1 MLPEQLGAHIPWGRF
16 DAYIDLVLSLGLAP
30 EVAIKGPELDQ
41 LVPQRLER
49 VAATFAEHGLRPTVH
64 APFFDLNPGALDP
77 LVRSITLQRLSQALA
92 FAAAINA
99 RLMVIHPGY
108 DRWKYGGLD
117 HLWVEQSLRFWPPLL
132 ERAARQQCI
141 LALEN
146 IFEEEP
152 RTLATLLDE
161 IDSPWLGHCFDVGH
175 WNLFCKTP
183 LDNWFELL
191 GRHTRH
197 IHLHDNRGTAD
208 DHLPVDQG
216 QIDFTALFR
225 HIYALQ
231 NPPSLT
237 LEAHSARDL
246 KKSLSAVQ
254 PYLQKR
260 HELS

>member
-1 MLPEQLGAHIPWGRF
+1 MHDKLHIHLPGRQLKKRLKWLLKNRFQPEIAWQGEELDSLDLNFLQTVGDTLGAE
-16 DAYIDLVLSLGLAP
+16 GLD
-30 EVAIKGPELDQ
+30 I
-41 LVPQRLER
+41 
-49 VAATFAEHGLRPTVH
+49 TIH
-64 APFFDLNPGALDP
+64 APFFDLNPGSHDPDIEAITRKRFNQTLD
-77 LVRSITLQRLSQALA
+77 VADTLRASLIV
-92 FAAAINA
+92 F
-99 RLMVIHPGY
+99 HPGY
-108 DRWKYGGLD
+108 DRWRYDRKPN
-117 HLWVEQSLRFWPPLL
+117 LWHEQSLLFWPPLL
-132 ERAARQQCI
+132 KRAEQIGCRMT
-141 LALEN
+141 LEN
-146 IFEEEP
+146 IYEEHP
-152 RTLATLLDE
+152 RTLADLLDAL
-161 IDSPWLGHCFDVGH
+161 DSPWLGHCFDVGH